1 MRKTARQV
9 VKSYAG
15 RREAVGT
22 GFRWESFLR
31 GVVMRVSAGAEPQ
44 PWWMPRRVLTVV
56 SADVDDKAG
65 VGALWLEWRP
75 KSPRMREHLVL
86 LEWYGERW
94 RYVGGGS
101 GSGDDPVDVDV
112 LDVCNGAG
120 ALSLTRGHDLPHS
133 LTTAPWIG
141 CAKVRLGRNVSHVLI
156 GDRRIE
162 VPERRTLIAA
172 WTSPPPQ
179 PRTASRHRGPGP
191 RRRRTLPH
199 GPPRQPRHPH
209 LGAIARGAVA
219 GPLPSRIT
227 SRWRS
232 AGASMSPPGWRS
244 DAWVRSRAASW

>member
-1 MRKTARQV
+1 
-9 VKSYAG
+9 
-15 RREAVGT
+15 
-22 GFRWESFLR
+22 
-31 GVVMRVSAGAEPQ
+31 
-44 PWWMPRRVLTVV
+44 MPRRVLTVV

-172 WTSPPPQ
+172 WTSP
-179 PRTASRHRGPGP
+179 RLSRGLRPVIVALGRDGAELSRMGPHDSLD
-191 RRRRTLPH
+191 TH
-199 GPPRQPRHPH
+199 TW
-209 LGAIARGAVA
+209 AR
-219 GPLPSRIT
+219 LREEL
-227 SRWRS
+227 
-232 AGASMSPPGWRS
+232 
-244 DAWVRSRAASW
+244 